1 MNNQAIDVVAEI
13 AARILRIPTL
23 ETRRSDSLDFYD
35 CAVWSIRDALIEDYA
50 AGQKSQNPP

>member
-1 MNNQAIDVVAEI
+1 MSDQAIDVVAEI

-35 CAVWSIRDALIEDYA
+35 CAVWSIREALIA
-50 AGQKSQNPP
+50 AHQAGQASRQ

>member
-1 MNNQAIDVVAEI
+1 MSNQVHDVVAEI

-35 CAVWSIRDALIEDYA
+35 CAVWSIRDALIEAYA